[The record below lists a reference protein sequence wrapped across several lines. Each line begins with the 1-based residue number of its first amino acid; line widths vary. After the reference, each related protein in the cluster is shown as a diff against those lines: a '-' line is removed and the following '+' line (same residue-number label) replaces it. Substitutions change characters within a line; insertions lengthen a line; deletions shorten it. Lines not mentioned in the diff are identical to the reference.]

1 MRIWLVRLG
10 LDGKEAKETRR
21 VLLQN
26 LKGHTAFRTE
36 ADKEKWMEK
45 NSKKKMMHLEDWK
58 SDYQAMQ
65 GSMIYNNPPSFE
77 ELLQSMAELEM
88 AFKKQF

>member
-1 MRIWLVRLG
+1 MRICLVRLG
-10 LDGKEAKETRR
+10 LDVKEAKENRR

-45 NSKKKMMHLEDWK
+45 NSKKKE
-58 SDYQAMQ
+58 
-65 GSMIYNNPPSFE
+65 NE
-77 ELLQSMAELEM
+77 AE
-88 AFKKQF
+88 